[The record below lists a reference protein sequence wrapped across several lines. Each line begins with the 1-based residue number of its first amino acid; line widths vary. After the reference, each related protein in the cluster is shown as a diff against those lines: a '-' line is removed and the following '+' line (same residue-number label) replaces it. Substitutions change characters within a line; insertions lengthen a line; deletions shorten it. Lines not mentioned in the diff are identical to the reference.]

1 MNNNTVKR
9 ITNMKQVPLFKN
21 PELQNALSYLSNLNK
36 DELSFVQFIIQG
48 LIDKKPKFTPKEVA
62 KINVKRITGEQL

>member
-21 PELQNALSYLSNLNK
+21 PELQNALSYLSKLTK